1 MSKWI
6 KIGKFISFSNI
17 RLLIEINTK
26 KRLNHPII
34 NFFDHKRQYLV
45 RAAIEKLKKHPKQN
59 SYSKLMK
66 KNLKLVVLVLKLTKK
81 IFLVISL
88 FLVK

>member
-17 RLLIEINTK
+17 SPLIEINTK

-45 RAAIEKLKKHPKQN
+45 RAAIEKLNKT
-59 SYSKLMK
+59 S
-66 KNLKLVVLVLKLTKK
+66 
-81 IFLVISL
+81 
-88 FLVK
+88 